1 MAVGRIST
9 RHTKARTIARIASTW
24 ETKISR
30 PTCSTVR
37 ILKMLQMNGSRF
49 ILTLVLLS
57 VTVYVAQSI
66 AQDKI
71 LVEGKGFGT
80 LVIGNSKVDDV
91 IQFLGKPDSIEQTK
105 AEYSR
110 NYIYSKVGLTFNF
123 HDDTLNTISTL
134 PHFDGK
140 TSRGITLTSSLQDIE
155 AVYGSP
161 LLAPGKTKD
170 NAKTWAYD
178 GVIFWLKRS
187 GIFNRFDGIDKI
199 VIYDKSF
206 RRSSQ

>member
-1 MAVGRIST
+1 
-9 RHTKARTIARIASTW
+9 
-24 ETKISR
+24 
-30 PTCSTVR
+30 
-37 ILKMLQMNGSRF
+37 MNVSRF
-49 ILTLVLLS
+49 ILTLVFLS
-57 VTVYVAQSI
+57 VSIAQSL

-91 IQFLGKPDSIEQTK
+91 MRSLGKPDSVEQTK

-110 NYIYSKVGLTFNF
+110 NYIYSKVGLTINF
-123 HDDTLNTISTL
+123 HGDTLNTISTFSTL

-155 AVYGSP
+155 AVHGSP
-161 LLAPGKTKD
+161 LVAPGKTKD
-170 NAKTWAYD
+170 NAKAWVYD

-206 RRSSQ
+206 RGQ